1 MKRILWNHQVAMMLS
16 MVPFVL
22 SMAGCASCVTVST
35 KEGPLRGFT
44 AKVLDKEIQVFLGI
58 PYAKPPVGNLRFN
71 KPQASEPW
79 LGLYDATRARDSCF
93 QPPFPEVFDIPTA
106 LSEDCLYLNVWTPLA
121 STAQKLPALVWFHG
135 GMFQAGSAY
144 EGRYNGSA
152 LAALNDVVVVSC
164 NFRQSV
170 LGFLEL
176 NHTRTPGNLALW
188 DQRAA
193 LQWVQR
199 NIMAFGGDPGS
210 VTVFGESSGAMLV
223 HGHIL
228 SPHSRGLF
236 HRVFLMSGTMS
247 SDSCMDSV
255 SESVEGVNTIL
266 EAVGCGSYERATDP
280 TELLEC
286 LRERTAHDLCAVK
299 TVILRPTYE
308 NEFIPCR
315 PSFAMK
321 EGYFEN
327 YDAMVSVTAN
337 EGAFAFNIH
346 PDKGVLDDDLSS
358 YELER
363 LKDSLKILLRFFV
376 RKRPWCSTA
385 MNYVDNAYVENND
398 KLRNMVARVL
408 GDWSFYCPARLFAEK
423 YSSKGNNVY
432 AVVFGHRSEKS
443 QLPKWFGATHLEDVQ
458 FVFGIPFLNQEN
470 YTETDR
476 KFSADTMEILASFA
490 RSGKPTLPDGMELPK
505 FTPERPDF
513 MWLEGGNYTVAEDFA
528 SAACDMWKEYL

>member
-1 MKRILWNHQVAMMLS
+1 MILS

-22 SMAGCASCVTVST
+22 SMAGCTSGVTVST
-35 KEGPLRGFT
+35 KEGPLQGFT

-79 LGLYDATRARDSCF
+79 LGLYDATRARDSCV
-93 QPPFPEVFDIPTA
+93 QPPFPEVFNIPTA

-121 STAQKLPALVWFHG
+121 STVQKFPVLVWFHG
-135 GMFQAGSAY
+135 GMFQVGSAY
-144 EGRYNGSA
+144 EARYNGSA

-164 NFRQSV
+164 NFRLSV
-170 LGFLEL
+170 LGFLDL
-176 NHTRTPGNLALW
+176 NHATTPGNVALW
-188 DQRAA
+188 DQQTA

-210 VTVFGESSGAMLV
+210 VTVFGESSGSMMV

-247 SDSCMDSV
+247 SDSSV
-255 SESVEGVNTIL
+255 YSASESIAGLNTIS
-266 EAVGCGSYERATDP
+266 EAVGCGPYERASDP
-280 TELLEC
+280 GELLHC

-299 TVILRPTYE
+299 MAIMRPTYE

-337 EGAFAFNIH
+337 EGAFVFNIH

-363 LKDSLKILLRFFV
+363 LKDSLKVLLRIFI
-376 RKRPWCSTA
+376 RKRPGTTA

-398 KLRNMVARVL
+398 ELRNVVARVL
-408 GDWSFYCPARLFAEK
+408 GNWLFYCPARLFAEK
-423 YSSKGNNVY
+423 
-432 AVVFGHRSEKS
+432 
-443 QLPKWFGATHLEDVQ
+443 
-458 FVFGIPFLNQEN
+458 
-470 YTETDR
+470 
-476 KFSADTMEILASFA
+476 
-490 RSGKPTLPDGMELPK
+490 KPALPDGMELPK
-505 FTPERPDF
+505 FTPEHPDF
-513 MWLEGGNYTVAEDFA
+513 MWLEGGNYTVAEHFA